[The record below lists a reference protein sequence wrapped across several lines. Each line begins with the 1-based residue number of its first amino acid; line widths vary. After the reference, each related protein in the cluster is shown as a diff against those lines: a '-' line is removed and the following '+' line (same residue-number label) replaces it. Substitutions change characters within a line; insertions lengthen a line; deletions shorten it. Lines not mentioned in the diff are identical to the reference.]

1 VIVNAFNK
9 KLKIFTGNANPK
21 LAASIA
27 AHLGESLGQAEVGRF
42 KDGEISIKIHE
53 TVRGY
58 EVYIIQPTHKPTAEN
73 LMELLLLIDAMKR
86 ASAKMI
92 AAVIPYYG
100 YARQDRKTQPRDSIG
115 AKLVANLLYA
125 AGADRVVTMDLH
137 ADQIQG
143 FFDIPVDNLRALPII
158 EDYLKSKQ
166 LDNYMVVAPDVGGV
180 VRARKL
186 ANRLNCSI
194 AIVDKRRPAAN
205 VSEVMNIIGS
215 VEGKTCVLFDDMI
228 DTGGTIVNAAAALM
242 ENGATEVYAC
252 ATHAVFSGQAPEK
265 LQESPLKEVIVTDTI
280 NIPEDRMFPKLK
292 VLSVADLFA
301 QAIRRIFEEQPVSK
315 LFD

>member
-1 VIVNAFNK
+1 
-9 KLKIFTGNANPK
+9 
-21 LAASIA
+21 
-27 AHLGESLGQAEVGRF
+27 
-42 KDGEISIKIHE
+42 
-53 TVRGY
+53 
-58 EVYIIQPTHKPTAEN
+58 
-73 LMELLLLIDAMKR
+73 
-86 ASAKMI
+86 
-92 AAVIPYYG
+92 
-100 YARQDRKTQPRDSIG
+100 
-115 AKLVANLLYA
+115 
-125 AGADRVVTMDLH
+125 MDLH